1 MRQYKITI
9 IKENNKYLV
18 TGYFMVYAV
27 NGQETWSRD
36 GSTLEFKNLDDA
48 IASIYATREQTFE
61 SELNNK

>member
-1 MRQYKITI
+1 
-9 IKENNKYLV
+9 
-18 TGYFMVYAV
+18 MVYAV

-61 SELNNK
+61 SKLNNK